1 MQTVEEEGVF
11 WLMNADSVQERR
23 ISKYKK
29 EKACNTFFT
38 EYVIVMCPMTCLDC
52 EGQFRPLHWI
62 ARNCVVGEV
71 GIGSTFQVVTNCQM
85 MITYDIILRNP
96 VT

>member
-52 EGQFRPLHWI
+52 EGQFRPQCI
-62 ARNCVVGEV
+62 PV